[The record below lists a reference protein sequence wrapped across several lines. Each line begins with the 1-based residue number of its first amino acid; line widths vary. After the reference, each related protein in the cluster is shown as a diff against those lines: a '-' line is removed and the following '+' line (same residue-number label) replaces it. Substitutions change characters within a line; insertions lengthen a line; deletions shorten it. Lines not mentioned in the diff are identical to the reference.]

1 MTEMQPAAGFVGF
14 FDILGYTQ
22 IMLNNN
28 IHKTSQFV
36 SDTLMNLPGDMI
48 DSLRSPYLVGSPLAA
63 TWLFRSSARH

>member
-48 DSLRSPYLVGSPLAA
+48 DSLRSP
-63 TWLFRSSARH
+63 